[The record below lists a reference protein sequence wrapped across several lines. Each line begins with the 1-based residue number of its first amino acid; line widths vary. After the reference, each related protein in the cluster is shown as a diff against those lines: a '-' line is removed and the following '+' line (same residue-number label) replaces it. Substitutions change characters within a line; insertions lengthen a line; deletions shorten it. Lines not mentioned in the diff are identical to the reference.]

1 MHCTTVAEMTAH
13 AWLVRQL
20 TPAIT
25 DDVYLALLREMVPHR
40 YGQFVV
46 VEGDRAIALSGYW
59 IGHKFYCGRYLEV
72 DNFVVD
78 EAHRSRGIG
87 QLLLDHLIEHAR
99 EEGCAHLML
108 DAYLQNN
115 AAHRFYERN
124 GFTKRGYHFM
134 RAL

>member
-1 MHCTTVAEMTAH
+1 MHLTTVAEMTAH

-25 DDVYLALLREMVPHR
+25 DDAYVALLREMVPHR
-40 YGQFVV
+40 YGQFAV
-46 VEGDRAIALSGYW
+46 VEDGRAIALSGYW
-59 IGHKFYCGRYLEV
+59 IGHKIYCGRYLEV

-78 EAHRSRGIG
+78 GPHRSRGIG
-87 QLLLDHLIEHAR
+87 QLLLDRLIDHAR

-108 DAYLQNN
+108 DAYLENS

-124 GFTKRGYHFM
+124 GFAKRGFHFM